1 MIELVGR
8 YNYSTIKRFTNQ
20 HGVRYYV
27 DPDHGTRLPSVTTI
41 LGATADQSSLLK
53 WRQWVGDDEADR
65 VRKEAIDLGTMMHT
79 HLESHVAGIPRP
91 RGTNLVRQMA
101 KRMSDIIIARG
112 LTHVSEVWGL
122 EVALH
127 APGLYAGTTD
137 LVGLYDG
144 VPAIMDY
151 KTTAKMKARTS
162 QTVQDYMCQAS
173 AYALAHNERFG
184 TDIRTSVVF
193 MVDRSDKFQSFVLNG
208 PAFDEAAERWGQR
221 MVDYLRIVQE
231 RGTSLGASL
240 GTSLT

>member
-1 MIELVGR
+1 MVRDKTRTLAAKVG
-8 YNYSTIKRFTNQ
+8 
-20 HGVRYYV
+20 
-27 DPDHGTRLPSVTTI
+27 
-41 LGATADQSSLLK
+41 A
-53 WRQWVGDDEADR
+53 GDDRAGWPLQLLDHKAVHEPTWCEILRRSGPWDTIA
-65 VRKEAIDLGTMMHT
+65 LGDH
-79 HLESHVAGIPRP
+79 HP
-91 RGTNLVRQMA
+91 RG
-101 KRMSDIIIARG
+101 
-112 LTHVSEVWGL
+112 
-122 EVALH
+122 
-127 APGLYAGTTD
+127 

-184 TDIRTSVVF
+184 TDIRTCVVF